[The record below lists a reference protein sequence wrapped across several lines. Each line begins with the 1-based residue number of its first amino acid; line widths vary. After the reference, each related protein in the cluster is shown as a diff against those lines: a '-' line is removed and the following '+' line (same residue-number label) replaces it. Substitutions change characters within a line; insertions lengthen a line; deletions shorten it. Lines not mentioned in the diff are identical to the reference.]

1 MNTITP
7 AFPNVSLAIDHLL
20 TTEVPPEE
28 LQNLPNDLQE
38 IFDFVLDT
46 DYGNSLE
53 TRRKMLRIKE
63 ITRLLSQTIEPFHN
77 PKFPNDIKKQ

>member
-38 IFDFVLDT
+38 IFDLVLDT
-46 DYGNSLE
+46 DAGNCLQ
-53 TRRKMLRIKE
+53 TRRKMLRVKE
-63 ITRLLSQTIEPFHN
+63 IVTLFAKSLAPFTEAEIHETC
-77 PKFPNDIKKQ
+77 KND